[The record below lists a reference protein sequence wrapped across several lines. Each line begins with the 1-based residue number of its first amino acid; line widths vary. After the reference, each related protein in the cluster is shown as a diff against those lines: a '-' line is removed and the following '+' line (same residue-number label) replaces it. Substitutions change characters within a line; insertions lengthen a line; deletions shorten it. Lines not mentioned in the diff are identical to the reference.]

1 MHSHAYAVLT
11 AFLGISFL
19 ALVLPLQ
26 ALHYILPPT
35 FASQKLTTTLSL
47 YFFTWILLIASTVAL
62 STRQYGSMYWAT
74 IFNISAWVAS
84 IVELVR
90 ACRRRDPGNEMG
102 TYSFLFSSYGE
113 QEVRAEGAV
122 AGRRQVRGVLYEAPE
137 PMLDSEAGENG
148 VHHEPT
154 EGVEVET
161 EPTEITPLIHQHRR
175 HTEGGGE
182 YLTVDAPD
190 DVKVVGKPADEHGW
204 WIAQVLL
211 LIPPVSVL
219 LFQLEVLLL
228 NATMHTLPDGSPPFT
243 GESGSAMS
251 LHLR

>member
-1 MHSHAYAVLT
+1 MLT

-62 STRQYGSMYWAT
+62 STRQYGSMYWVT

-84 IVELVR
+84 ILELVR
-90 ACRRRDPGNEMG
+90 AVRRRDPGNEMG

-148 VHHEPT
+148 VHHSTQAPT

-211 LIPPVSVL
+211 LIPPVTVL

-243 GESGSAMS
+243 GEFIAAAS
-251 LHLR
+251 LQPS